1 MFASNFDL
9 TQYLTRI
16 QYQGTCTASANG
28 LKALMQQQL
37 FNVPFENLDVLAG
50 KVISLVPEDIVNKIV
65 HQQRGG
71 YCYEVNG
78 LFCMALQALDI
89 PYQLVAARPMFYPV
103 KRPKTHMAVIAT
115 VEGQEY
121 LCDLGFG
128 SYCIREP
135 LSLADCNQPIQQGSD
150 TFQLLKQGDEY
161 ILQALVEGNWINQYG
176 FNRCPVEFIDFAP
189 ANWMNSTH
197 KDAIFTQ
204 KYLIVKFNPQ
214 GRTILLGDQLKQVIG
229 KTTQVQTIQPADIKT
244 VLREYFA
251 LTLPS

>member
-1 MFASNFDL
+1 MFASNFEL
-9 TQYLTRI
+9 TQYLSRI
-16 QYQGTCTASANG
+16 QYQGTFTANADG
-28 LKALMQQQL
+28 LKALMQKQL

-65 HQQRGG
+65 QQQRGG

-135 LSLADCNQPIQQGSD
+135 LNLADCNQSIQQGED
-150 TFQLLKQGDEY
+150 TFQLLKQGNEY
-161 ILQALVEGNWINQYG
+161 ILQALVDGTWIKQYG

-214 GRTILLGDQLKQVIG
+214 GRTILLGDQLKQVID
-229 KTTQVQTIQPADIKT
+229 KTTQVQTIQPADIKM
-244 VLREYFA
+244 VLREYFD